1 MSAALTPRSI
11 GFALVMTVPELGG
24 SNPASTRRS
33 VDFPDP
39 LRPMIPTNSPE
50 RAVNETPRNAATET
64 ICLRRNVLSRSLR
77 GARSVR
83 ITLYRTRRLWA
94 TTVSGDSSGATQ
106 RSDSPLFGTVR
117 LLPLPEEQ
125 QPEEEIG
132 SAHV

>member
-1 MSAALTPRSI
+1 
-11 GFALVMTVPELGG
+11 
-24 SNPASTRRS
+24 
-33 VDFPDP
+33 
-39 LRPMIPTNSPE
+39 
-50 RAVNETPRNAATET
+50 TET

-125 QPEEEIG
+125 QPEEGEPCSPCAEDQPVLHGGDSPVHEHLSIHHQ
-132 SAHV
+132 HVVNRVGLDEH